1 MFSDTIFKTR
11 TTQHNL
17 SNFHIG
23 GRQIYTHKN
32 RRRYGTKTQ
41 QTTNYHLS
49 PLFSSLPT
57 SSTPQKKI
65 VRCYSEQHEES
76 FEDYTARFV
85 KFFDNVDDLFE
96 LQRGLNNAFGYDLVP
111 SASVIEAALKA
122 ARRVNDYPTAV
133 RILEGLKAK
142 TNNDTVYKQYLEEL
156 APLRAQLGVE
166 TKEELGL

>member
-1 MFSDTIFKTR
+1 MSRFLAISRPLAAATR
-11 TTQHNL
+11 VQVARSALASRTAV
-17 SNFHIG
+17 
-23 GRQIYTHKN
+23 
-32 RRRYGTKTQ
+32 
-41 QTTNYHLS
+41 
-49 PLFSSLPT
+49 
-57 SSTPQKKI
+57 QK
-65 VRCYSEQHEES
+65 QHEES

-142 TNNDTVYKQYLEEL
+142 ANNDTVYKQYLEEL